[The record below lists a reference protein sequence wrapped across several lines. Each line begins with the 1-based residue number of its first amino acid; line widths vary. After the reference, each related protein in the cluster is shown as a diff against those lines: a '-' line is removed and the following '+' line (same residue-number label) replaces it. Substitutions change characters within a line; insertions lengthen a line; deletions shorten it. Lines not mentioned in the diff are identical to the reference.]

1 MVSFANL
8 RILASLI
15 AVTMIAA
22 QPAPQGVS
30 DPTAPENLRC
40 PGPNLQFDPD
50 TEQIVY
56 VWQNAATYPQT
67 LDDQGP
73 KGVALDRNC
82 NLYVADTETS
92 RVFKVSPNGDTL
104 ATWGSD

>member
-1 MVSFANL
+1 MPWFLNYKQRVPRA
-8 RILASLI
+8 LAGLI
-15 AVTMIAA
+15 TLTMIAA

-40 PGPNLQFDPD
+40 SGANLQFDPE

-56 VWQNAATYPQT
+56 VWQNAAAYPRT

-82 NLYVADTETS
+82 NLYLADTVTS
-92 RVFKVSPNGDTL
+92 RVIK
-104 ATWGSD
+104 